1 MTVMQREENMG
12 MRAFPLYSV
21 QFQECEIPL
30 SQRLGGENGCDFQ
43 LILNSSRVALSAMAV
58 GLARAA
64 YEYALEYAKSRKAF
78 GEPIAQRQSIAFM
91 LAEMIT
97 EIDAARLMVWEAAW
111 RLDYGMEATRESY
124 LASNLAADMALMV
137 SDRAVQILG
146 GYGYIRDHPVEL
158 WLRNARGF
166 AVMEGIAIV

>member
-1 MTVMQREENMG
+1 
-12 MRAFPLYSV
+12 
-21 QFQECEIPL
+21 
-30 SQRLGGENGCDFQ
+30 
-43 LILNSSRVALSAMAV
+43 
-58 GLARAA
+58 
-64 YEYALEYAKSRKAF
+64 
-78 GEPIAQRQSIAFM
+78 
-91 LAEMIT
+91 
-97 EIDAARLMVWEAAW
+97 
-111 RLDYGMEATRESY
+111 MEATRESY